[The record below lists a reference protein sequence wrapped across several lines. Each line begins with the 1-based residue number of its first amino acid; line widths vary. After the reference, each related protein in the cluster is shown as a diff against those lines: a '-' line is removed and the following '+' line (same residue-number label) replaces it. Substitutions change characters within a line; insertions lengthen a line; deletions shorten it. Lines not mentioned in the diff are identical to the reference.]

1 MNKKIKYISSI
12 VGIQL
17 FSGLLSFFA
26 ALILTNKFGLSF
38 LGEFSFDMSIAFIS
52 FSLISLGIPELAQKK
67 YSINHSNALSTSA
80 TFCHFIFAFVIVV
93 SLFFFFTYSYL
104 DCFYLFMY
112 MVIMVF
118 VEKIARFLFQD
129 GKAFFGQLFLSLPVI
144 LFWIIFLINTSSEI
158 SVFYFFF
165 LSLILT
171 SIIMLLLI
179 PKRIF
184 SLKLKRYN
192 FFKGSW
198 FTAFSLRLLAM
209 IIDWF
214 PVLFF
219 GYYELYLL
227 SGLYAITAKFFM
239 PVVLIS
245 NGLVNFFLK
254 ETLDNRFTV
263 RNVVTNVFSY
273 YFILILF
280 ACLFVSLFLLNPFNF
295 LETFDLSFIAIQS
308 FLLALI
314 YRISYLMYI
323 YLSQIS
329 LKWITEFNIKLSLVI
344 FVFFPLF
351 IFTIIFSLVF
361 NKYDFSDYLF
371 VFPLSMLTIFLFSFY
386 FNNKITK

>member
-1 MNKKIKYISSI
+1 MSTKLKYISSI
-12 VGIQL
+12 VGIQI
-17 FSGLLSFFA
+17 FSALVSFFA
-26 ALILTNKFGLSF
+26 ALFLTNKFGLSF

-67 YSINHSNALSTSA
+67 YSINHINELSISA
-80 TFCHFIFAFVIVV
+80 TFYHFFLATVIVL
-93 SLFFFFTYSYL
+93 SLFFFFKYSYL

-112 MVIMVF
+112 MSIMVF

-144 LFWIIFLINTSSEI
+144 LFWIMFLINTSSEI

-171 SIIMLLLI
+171 VLIMLLLI

-198 FTAFSLRLLAM
+198 FVAFSLRLLAM

-239 PVVLIS
+239 PIVLIS

-254 ETLDNRFTV
+254 ETLDNRFTL
-263 RNVVTNVFSY
+263 RNVATNVLSY
-273 YFILILF
+273 YFVLILF
-280 ACLFVSLFLLNPFNF
+280 AFLFVLLFLLNPFNF
-295 LETFDLSFIAIQS
+295 LETFDLSLITIQS

-329 LKWITEFNIKLSLVI
+329 LKWITEFNVKSSLLI
-344 FVFFPLF
+344 FVFVPLF
-351 IFTIIFSLVF
+351 VFAIIFLLVF
-361 NKYDFSDYLF
+361 YKYDFSDYLF
-371 VFPLSMLTIFLFSFY
+371 ITPLFMLTIFLLAFY
-386 FNNKITK
+386 LNNKITK

>member
-1 MNKKIKYISSI
+1 MSEKVKYITSI
-12 VGIQL
+12 VGIQILSALVSFSAVL
-17 FSGLLSFFA
+17 F
-26 ALILTNKFGLSF
+26 LTNKYGLSF

-67 YSINHSNALSTSA
+67 YSINHSNELSISA
-80 TFCHFIFAFVIVV
+80 TFYHFIFAFLVV
-93 SLFFFFTYSYL
+93 LSLFFFFTYSYL
-104 DCFYLFMY
+104 DCVYLFMY
-112 MVIMVF
+112 MVLMVF

-129 GKAFFGQLFLSLPVI
+129 GKAFSGQLFLSLPTT
-144 LFWIIFLINTSSEI
+144 LFWIIFIINTTSDI
-158 SVFYFFF
+158 SIFYFFF
-165 LSLILT
+165 LSLIITVL
-171 SIIMLLLI
+171 IMLLLI
-179 PKRIF
+179 PRRIF

-198 FTAFSLRLLAM
+198 FTVFSLRLIAM

-254 ETLDNRFTV
+254 ETFANRFTL
-263 RNVVTNVFSY
+263 RNVGANVLSY
-273 YFILILF
+273 YVVLILF
-280 ACLFVSLFLLNPFNF
+280 ACLFVLLFLLNPFNF
-295 LETFDLSFIAIQS
+295 LETFDLSLVAIQT

-329 LKWITEFNIKLSLVI
+329 LKWFTEFNIKLSLI
-344 FVFFPLF
+344 TFVFFPLF
-351 IFTIIFSLVF
+351 VSAIIFLLVLY
-361 NKYDFSDYLF
+361 KYDFADYLF
-371 VFPLSMLTIFLFSFY
+371 VFPLSMLSIFLLAFY
-386 FNNKITK
+386 LNNKITK

>member
-12 VGIQL
+12 VGIQV
-17 FSGLLSFFA
+17 FSALVSFFA
-26 ALILTNKFGLSF
+26 VLFLTNRFGLSY

-52 FSLISLGIPELAQKK
+52 FSLISLGIPEMAQKK
-67 YSINHSNALSTSA
+67 YSINHSNELSISA

-93 SLFFFFTYSYL
+93 SLFFFYTYGYL

-112 MVIMVF
+112 MVLMVF

-144 LFWIIFLINTSSEI
+144 LFWLIFLINNSSEI
-158 SVFYFFF
+158 NVFYFFF

-171 SIIMLLLI
+171 VSIMSLLI

-245 NGLVNFFLK
+245 NGLVNYFLK
-254 ETLDNRFTV
+254 ETLENRYTV
-263 RNVVTNVFSY
+263 RNVITNVLSY
-273 YFILILF
+273 YFVLISF
-280 ACLFVSLFLLNPFNF
+280 ASLFIFLFILNPFNF
-295 LETFDLSFIAIQS
+295 LETFELSLITIQT

-329 LKWITEFNIKLSLVI
+329 LKWITEFNIKLSLII

-351 IFTIIFSLVF
+351 VFTIIFLLVLY
-361 NKYDFSDYLF
+361 KYDFSDYLF
-371 VFPLSMLTIFLFSFY
+371 IFPLSMLIIFLLAFY
-386 FNNKITK
+386 INNKITK